1 MERLYGLWKEPQ
13 KMLCSSDCFDEY
25 VSGRKKSIIMG
36 ALTGRYG
43 LLISN
48 VLGNVFR
55 RERRFRFMVCLFR
68 GGRWKTKPPM
78 NWKAKGRTSNN
89 GDKLEVFVIT

>member
-1 MERLYGLWKEPQ
+1 MVYRTDSERI
-13 KMLCSSDCFDEY
+13 LCFITWFDRCI
-25 VSGRKKSIIMG
+25 SGRKKSIMTDSLI
-36 ALTGRYG
+36 GRYG

-55 RERRFRFMVCLFR
+55 RERRIRFMVCLFR